1 MAEEPDIP
9 DVVTLTGHGGFYNG
23 ERYDLPAGT
32 ARTAGRAE
40 TASFPVT
47 RTRNYRRLAA
57 PRRPDALLALLAPE
71 HVRFLHVG
79 AGRLFVENVSG
90 GGLLVDGRPVA
101 GQVELDL
108 ARAAAEIAFGPGETL
123 RAALPGSPP
132 PPPRAG
138 EPALPDW
145 FGPWLDGGPSVAPA
159 RPEYRL
165 EPHPVAAAAVRPE
178 DSPAPA
184 AATTKTPPTA
194 RSGRLKSGFPWL
206 LSALLHT
213 VVVLALLVLAVTTSE
228 PPPPGH
234 VEFRIVPPEDWSPAA
249 PAPPAPETAT
259 EETDERAEPAT
270 AMEDLPPPA
279 GDGGPAPPGPA
290 GEDAG
295 FDGEAA
301 GAAGSGT
308 LPGPGSLDRPAGG
321 AGRAS
326 GKPSPPGDD
335 PVSRGLAWLARHQ
348 LADGSFGG
356 VSSLRTCGCG
366 GAGQRD
372 YRVALTGLS
381 ALAFLGAGS
390 THRDGPYREELA
402 RALRF
407 LVAEQRE
414 DGGFFPAHAPEAERE
429 TYGNAI
435 AALAIA
441 EADRLAPSALLKVPL
456 DRAVS
461 RFERTQIAY
470 GGWRYKPADT
480 AADTSVTGWVALALV
495 AAERAGSRPQNF
507 TRIGTLAWI
516 DSMTDPETGWTG
528 YRRRGH
534 GSLAMAATGLAVRL
548 LLGERRVT
556 TAVRAGRAL
565 LASNLPA
572 WPEGSGAAAPSMPDL
587 YYVWFGTLAS
597 RASGGEH
604 WRLWNSALQR
614 ALRPRQVAKGEAA
627 GSWPPTGR
635 WEKIGGRILSTA
647 LALLCLET
655 AGPYPSAFR

>member
-1 MAEEPDIP
+1 MAEEPDIT

-40 TASFPVT
+40 TTSFPVT
-47 RTRNYRRLAA
+47 RTRNYRRLT
-57 PRRPDALLALLAPE
+57 PPQRPDALLALLAPE

-90 GGLLVDGRPVA
+90 GELLVDGRPVA

-132 PPPRAG
+132 TPPPGG
-138 EPALPDW
+138 EPRVPDW
-145 FGPWLDGGPSVAPA
+145 FGPWLDGGPPVAGA
-159 RPEYRL
+159 RPEYQL
-165 EPHPVAAAAVRPE
+165 EPRPIAASAARPAE
-178 DSPAPA
+178 SAAPAPA
-184 AATTKTPPTA
+184 AAQPSAAA
-194 RSGRLKSGFPWL
+194 RSGRLKSGFPWI

-213 VVVLALLVLAVTTSE
+213 VVVLALLVLAVTTSG

-234 VEFRIVPPEDWSPAA
+234 VEVRIVAPEDWSPSS
-249 PAPPAPETAT
+249 PAPPAARTAT
-259 EETDERAEPAT
+259 EVPDEAAEPAA

-279 GDGGPAPPGPA
+279 GDDGPAPPGPA

-295 FDGEAA
+295 FGGEMA
-301 GAAGSGT
+301 GAAGNGT

-321 AGRAS
+321 AGRTS

-335 PVSRGLAWLARHQ
+335 PVSRGLDWLARHQ

-372 YRVALTGLS
+372 YRVALTGLA

-407 LVAEQRE
+407 LVAEQRD
-414 DGGFFPAHAPEAERE
+414 DGGFFPARTPEEERE
-429 TYGNAI
+429 MYGNAI
-435 AALAIA
+435 AALALA
-441 EADRLAPSALLKVPL
+441 EAGRLAPSALLKVPL

-470 GGWRYKPADT
+470 GGWRYKPGDT

-495 AAERAGSRPQNF
+495 AAERAGSPPQGF

-528 YRRRGH
+528 YRKRGH

-565 LASNLPA
+565 LASHRPA
-572 WPEGSGAAAPSMPDL
+572 WPEGSSTDAPSMPDL
-587 YYVWFGTLAS
+587 YYFWFGTLAS
-597 RASGGEH
+597 RASGGDH
-604 WRLWNSALQR
+604 WRLWNSALER
-614 ALRPRQVAKGEAA
+614 ALRPRQVAKGEAS

-635 WEKIGGRILSTA
+635 WERVGGRVLSTA
-647 LALLCLET
+647 LALLSLEA
-655 AGPYPSAFR
+655 AGPYPAAFR